1 MNERYQASVKVI
13 ATWYE
18 DKKYTKKKN
27 YDPKNDWNPK
37 LFIVKINLSVLFFL
51 LLKVIL
57 FNFFLI

>member
-18 DKKYTKKKN
+18 DKKYTKKKK

-37 LFIVKINLSVLFFL
+37 LFIVKINLSVPFFVA
-51 LLKVIL
+51 KSDFV
-57 FNFFLI
+57 